1 MYLKQPL
8 WDGVGHIIE
17 EEQTTE
23 LMYSD
28 QGGNICF
35 FYEPFEFNYEPFF
48 SSSLWSGAV
57 DKRGASEGGRIRL
70 TGLEKSN
77 RLKSLS

>member
-35 FYEPFEFNYEPFF
+35 FM
-48 SSSLWSGAV
+48 SHLSL
-57 DKRGASEGGRIRL
+57 IM
-70 TGLEKSN
+70 
-77 RLKSLS
+77 SLSLAALCGQEQWTKEMPLKVGESD